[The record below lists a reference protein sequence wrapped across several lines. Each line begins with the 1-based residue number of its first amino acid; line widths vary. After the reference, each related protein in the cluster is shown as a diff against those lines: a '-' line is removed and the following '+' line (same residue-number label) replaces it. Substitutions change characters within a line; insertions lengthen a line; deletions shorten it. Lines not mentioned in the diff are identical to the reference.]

1 MHADSISDAL
11 ELAVASDAELARKQD
26 LAQPVAKRAKSEDE
40 GLDDDGSIEHHIMIT
55 GSLHLVGGALSI
67 LGCDVE

>member
-11 ELAVASDAELARKQD
+11 SAAVASDAELARKRGQS
-26 LAQPVAKRAKSEDE
+26 QPVAKRAKSEDE
-40 GLDDDGSIEHHIMIT
+40 GLEDDGSVEHHIMIT
-55 GSLHLVGGALSI
+55 GSLHLVGGALSL